1 MRNRCFFTLG
11 LYYEYKLGLK
21 LKDNDF
27 FKLVE
32 FTIVKSALFGIT
44 FFSVPTVLTFA
55 VGFLYGDPG

>member
-1 MRNRCFFTLG
+1 MVGFFTLG

-32 FTIVKSALFGIT
+32 FTSVKSALFGIT
-44 FFSVPTVLTFA
+44 IFSVPTVLTFA
-55 VGFLYGDPG
+55 VDFLYGDPG

>member
-1 MRNRCFFTLG
+1 MVGFFTLG

-44 FFSVPTVLTFA
+44 FSSVSTVLTFA
-55 VGFLYGDPG
+55 VGFLYSDSG

>member
-1 MRNRCFFTLG
+1 MVGFFTLG

-55 VGFLYGDPG
+55 VGFLYSDPG

>member
-1 MRNRCFFTLG
+1 LG

-21 LKDNDF
+21 LKDYEF

-32 FTIVKSALFGIT
+32 FTIVKSALFGIS

>member
-1 MRNRCFFTLG
+1 MG

-21 LKDNDF
+21 LKDNHF

>member
-1 MRNRCFFTLG
+1 MVGFFTLG

-21 LKDNDF
+21 LIDNDL
-27 FKLVE
+27 FKFVE
-32 FTIVKSALFGIT
+32 FTIVKRALFGIT

>member
-1 MRNRCFFTLG
+1 MG

-55 VGFLYGDPG
+55 VGFLYGDHG